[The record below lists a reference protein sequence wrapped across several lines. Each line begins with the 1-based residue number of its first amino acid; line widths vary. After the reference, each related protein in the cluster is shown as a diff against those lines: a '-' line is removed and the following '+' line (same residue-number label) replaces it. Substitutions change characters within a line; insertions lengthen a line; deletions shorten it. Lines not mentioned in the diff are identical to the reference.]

1 LLKDPPTALK
11 ALMTLRSVMSTGLL
25 LDQLPMLKTKDNVD
39 HAGPS
44 QLLELLNHFIF
55 SRDKIPIYL
64 SNNLLTA
71 QDPKETKDA
80 MVDGHQVHLTMLK
93 LMESLMEDLILMLP
107 EIKAAKLKVEL
118 GKSVESLATLDAM
131 D

>member
-1 LLKDPPTALK
+1 MLIGPPK
-11 ALMTLRSVMSTGLL
+11 EKFQESR
-25 LDQLPMLKTKDNVD
+25 TKDNVD